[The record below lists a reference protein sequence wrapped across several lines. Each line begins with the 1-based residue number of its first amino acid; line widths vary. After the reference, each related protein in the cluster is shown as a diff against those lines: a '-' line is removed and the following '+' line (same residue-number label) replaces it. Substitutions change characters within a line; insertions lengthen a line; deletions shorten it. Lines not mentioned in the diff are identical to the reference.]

1 MKTVFND
8 PVLWSKYLVGSKL
21 GFGLLVGLHIVVG
34 LGSAYMFG
42 FTSSLL
48 LLIFGVW
55 FPFLYLY
62 ALRKLLILV
71 ESKNQQEST

>member
-1 MKTVFND
+1 MKTIFND
-8 PVLWSKYLVGSKL
+8 PMLWSKYLVGSKL
-21 GFGLLVGLHIVVG
+21 GFGLMVGLHIVVG
-34 LGSAYMFG
+34 LTSAYMFG

-62 ALRKLLILV
+62 ALRRLLIFV
-71 ESKNQQEST
+71 ENKNQQERT